1 MQSDKELFSQIKQT
15 FPYQPSNEFVSSTEN
30 KLRKLA
36 RKMDR
41 RKKVKRISLVSTG
54 ALVFSIFMSWVLLFD
69 GKQVILTSLSQHTDT
84 DTPALSRIEEQEPLV
99 YIYHTHNIESYLPEI
114 NKEGIDQAWD
124 EDENITLVGERLKS
138 SLMER
143 GISVIHDQTKVHE
156 LVKEQGLAFEDSY
169 KISRERLT
177 QELQKNSSIEMVFD
191 IHRDSL
197 RRNQTTVKISDKDY
211 AQITFVLSNSPDN
224 YEKNYKLAESIHQ
237 GLEEKYPK
245 LSRGIL
251 TVSKSDKTVTYNQEL
266 KAGSMILEIGGVD
279 NTFEESFRTVE
290 ALADV
295 IEELLKEKNS

>member
-15 FPYQPSNEFVSSTEN
+15 FPYQPSNEFVSSTEDN
-30 KLRKLA
+30 LRKLA

-41 RKKVKRISLVSTG
+41 KRRIKRISLISTG
-54 ALVFSIFMSWVLLFD
+54 ALVFSLFISWVLLYD
-69 GKQVILTSLSQHTDT
+69 GKQVILTSFSQHTDT
-84 DTPALSRIEEQEPLV
+84 PALTKTVDQEPLV
-99 YIYHTHNIESYLPEI
+99 YIYHTHNNESYLPEI

-124 EDENITLVGERLKS
+124 EDKNITQVGDRLER
-138 SLMER
+138 SLIKR
-143 GISVIHDQTKVHE
+143 GISVIHDQTKVQE

-197 RRNQTTVKISDKDY
+197 RRSQTTVKIREKDY

-266 KAGSMILEIGGVD
+266 RAGSMILEIGGVD

-295 IEELLKEKNS
+295 IEEIIMEKNR